1 MKARLDFHT
10 VDERV
15 MEGMLNLEK
24 IIAGSGL
31 EIALVE
37 LVKIRASQINQCAF
51 CMHMH
56 HRDARAAGETE
67 ERLYLLNAW
76 RESPLYT
83 DRELRH
89 LFEDHGAK
97 VAIAWDKLVERLR
110 ELPGDLRFDTVVSV
124 DVTRGMPLGTRLALK
139 LPIPAARSQ
148 VRRERIRLQGDVPS
162 PLDPPPACPFHTR
175 CWKAQDICRTITPP
189 LRELAPGHRAA
200 CHFPENLPDTE
211 EREEF

>member
-1 MKARLDFHT
+1 MKARLDFPT

-31 EIALVE
+31 ETALIE

-51 CMHMH
+51 CLHMH

-83 DRELRH
+83 DRE
-89 LFEDHGAK
+89 
-97 VAIAWDKLVERLR
+97 
-110 ELPGDLRFDTVVSV
+110 
-124 DVTRGMPLGTRLALK
+124 
-139 LPIPAARSQ
+139 
-148 VRRERIRLQGDVPS
+148 
-162 PLDPPPACPFHTR
+162 
-175 CWKAQDICRTITPP
+175 
-189 LRELAPGHRAA
+189 RAA
-200 CHFPENLPDTE
+200 LGWTEALTLVAETQAPDEVYAMLDAYFTDQE
-211 EREEF
+211 KVRLTLLIVTINGWNRFCVGFRAIHPH